1 VRRLRFLRVLLP
13 LLLVVLGIVLWG
25 SWKPHRV
32 PHRLPSD
39 VVESD
44 APRVEGLS
52 FIDYGQRIEGY
63 AAVFEPHEDGSLHL
77 EGIRD
82 LELKREG
89 RGPLLVSALRGDR
102 RGGEGETYWT
112 FEEEVVFR
120 EPDEG
125 LQLSLSSLSIDDA
138 AGEAR
143 STGDIRFHAPN
154 VDGTASSVLYGLN
167 GQPGEL
173 TQPEFED
180 QQGGRMTAKL
190 ARLLDGIRDVELIG
204 DVNVVQPD
212 KQLAAE
218 KMRLI
223 RGPADRLRKALA
235 SGEVRGSLS
244 RAGEPDARLSSQ
256 EMDLR
261 WDGEGEVEYL
271 ALSGEAL
278 LTRGDESLA
287 ARQIE
292 AARDSAAVN
301 PWRIDASEG
310 VYVQGRFGGAPGLLR
325 ADHLQAWLDGTLALR
340 EAEASGRVSFDG
352 RDTRAEAERVTFHE
366 TPGSLGEIE
375 LFGNELRKARLAQTR
390 TRIAARRIRTDVRGR
405 ELHAE
410 ELVEATLMPER
421 EGEDVPART
430 RLFLNEQA
438 IHFVSEK
445 LDSLDSGRHLTFTG
459 SVRGWQGERN
469 LAAGRV
475 VVDDRNHTLTATDAV
490 STRIPRESVGH
501 AAAESHYVQIAADR
515 LEYDDAQG
523 QAIYIGHVRVRL
535 VEGWLEA
542 DRVEVH
548 LALESR
554 EIHEIRATDAVRVE
568 FHRTEEGEM
577 ARPVSGTADRLVYT
591 PAEATIRLFGEQ
603 TPAAVRRI
611 GDGGGT
617 TTGRVLRY
625 RVDTG
630 TLDVDSGDHG
640 PGTIQG

>member
-52 FIDYGQRIEGY
+52 FIDYGERIEGH

-82 LELKREG
+82 LELQREG

-143 STGDIRFHAPN
+143 SEGDIRFHAPN

-173 TQPEFED
+173 TDPDFED
-180 QQGGRMTAKL
+180 RQGGRMTAKL
-190 ARLLDGIRDVELIG
+190 ARLLDGIRDVELVG
-204 DVNVVQPD
+204 DVNVVQSD
-212 KQLAAE
+212 KELAAE

-244 RAGEPDARLSSQ
+244 RLGEPDARLSSQ

-261 WDGEGEVEYL
+261 WDGEGNVEYL
-271 ALSGEAL
+271 ALNGEAL

-325 ADHLQAWLDGTLALR
+325 ADHLQAWLDDSLGLR

-352 RDTRAEAERVTFHE
+352 GDTRAEAERGTFHE
-366 TPGSLGEIE
+366 SAGRVGEIE
-375 LFGNELRKARLAQTR
+375 LYGTELRKARLAQTR
-390 TRIAARRIRTDVRGR
+390 TRVAALRIR
-405 ELHAE
+405 

-421 EGEDVPART
+421 EGKEIPART
-430 RLFLNEQA
+430 RLFVNEQA

-445 LDSLDSGRHLTFTG
+445 LDSLDTGRHLTFTG

-475 VVDDRNHTLTATDAV
+475 VVDDRKHTLTATDAV
-490 STRIPRESVGH
+490 STRIPRESVGQ

-523 QAIYIGHVRVRL
+523 QAIYVGHVRVRL

-542 DRVEVH
+542 QRVEV
-548 LALESR
+548 LLSLESR
-554 EIHEIRATDAVRVE
+554 EIHEIRASDAVRIE
-568 FHRTEEGEM
+568 FHRTDEGEM

-625 RVDTG
+625 QVDSG
-630 TLDVDSGDHG
+630 TLDVDSGDRG